1 MRHRALPR
9 VRKPSV
15 GFGASWPRALL
26 GLILRRM
33 GVKSRLHEES
43 PMSAV
48 TPNTIELPED
58 LLAFAEERVRTGNGA
73 SVAEVVRE
81 ALEEKRLAVL
91 GAALDEGIAEID
103 AGLGVE
109 FTPDELMAEVFAE
122 LGLEP

>member
-1 MRHRALPR
+1 
-9 VRKPSV
+9 
-15 GFGASWPRALL
+15 
-26 GLILRRM
+26 
-33 GVKSRLHEES
+33 
-43 PMSAV
+43 MSAV

-58 LLAFAEERVRTGNGA
+58 LLAFAEERVRTGNGS
-73 SVAEVVRE
+73 SVAGVVRE